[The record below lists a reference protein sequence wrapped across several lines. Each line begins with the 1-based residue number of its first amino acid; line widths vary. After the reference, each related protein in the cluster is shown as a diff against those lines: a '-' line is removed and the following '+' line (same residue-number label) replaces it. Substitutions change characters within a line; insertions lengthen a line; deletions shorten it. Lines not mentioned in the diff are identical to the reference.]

1 MDGDSGKKT
10 FKTYYLDDD
19 HNIIDSEK
27 ATQIV
32 VNVYDENGN
41 MIEEKWGIIR
51 KPGVRPNYNETEI
64 EMTPEMGEVLR
75 NVKDMHGNYLFR
87 ESVDKELAGQKTPK
101 RKKQIFQKAV
111 WPKRWWRQFLVQM
124 QILMTSLAEKEGMIR
139 MRGGQVDWG
148 EGDNPKKTDVTLSP

>member
-64 EMTPEMGEVLR
+64 EMTPEMVEVLR

-87 ESVDKELAGQKTPK
+87 ESVDKELAAAKNSKKEKTK
-101 RKKQIFQKAV
+101 FFKKLFGRKD
-111 WPKRWWRQFLVQM
+111 
-124 QILMTSLAEKEGMIR
+124 
-139 MRGGQVDWG
+139 GG
-148 EGDNPKKTDVTLSP
+148 